1 MDILL
6 SVNKCEISKN
16 SKNSKIS
23 KISKIKKNR
32 KTTNYKKLYFSLKNK
47 CIQKDPSK
55 FHGRH
60 IFADFIW
67 NPEKDIIKSDDLAH
81 KVFEVMEKSLEQTS
95 MTIVHKK
102 LCILGEDGRSPPGFT
117 SIILID
123 ESHISSHCYS
133 DKGWLALD
141 VFTCSTTNPVPIMK
155 YIIDNL
161 EKEFP
166 TLKCTFMK
174 KNPRFHYI

>member
-1 MDILL
+1 MDIILL
-6 SVNKCEISKN
+6 QNKVVK
-16 SKNSKIS
+16 
-23 KISKIKKNR
+23 KIKKVN
-32 KTTNYKKLYFSLKNK
+32 KVIKLENKLIKKNKLYSSMKNK
-47 CIQKDPSK
+47 CIPKDPKK

-67 NPEKDIIKSDDLAH
+67 NPKKDVIQTTDLGN
-81 KVFEVMEKSLEQTS
+81 KVFDVMEKSLSQTT

-102 LCILGEDGRSPPGFT
+102 LCLLGEDGKSPPGFT

-141 VFTCSTTNPVPIMK
+141 VFTCSTTDPIPIMK
-155 YIIDNL
+155 YIIDEL

>member
-1 MDILL
+1 MDIILL
-6 SVNKCEISKN
+6 QNKIIKPKKVKKEIKTNKVNKIKN
-16 SKNSKIS
+16 
-23 KISKIKKNR
+23 
-32 KTTNYKKLYFSLKNK
+32 KLYSSMKNK
-47 CIQKDPSK
+47 CISKDPKK

-67 NPEKDIIKSDDLAH
+67 NPKKDIIQTNDLAN
-81 KVFEVMEKSLEQTS
+81 KVFDVMEKSLLQTT

-102 LCILGEDGRSPPGFT
+102 LCILGEDGKSPPGFT

-141 VFTCSTTNPVPIMK
+141 VFTCSTTDPVPIMK
-155 YIIDNL
+155 YIIDVL
-161 EKEFP
+161 EREFP
-166 TLKCTFMK
+166 TMKCTFMK